1 MSDSITPEEL
11 EQIKKDIAAAK
22 GNLVGK
28 ELQDEI
34 AKAKEEARR
43 ETEERLKREQELK
56 ELQESKAKAEEAL
69 KKQQEEANTRLE
81 ALQTKVD
88 ELSGSKNIA
97 SGDNPFKENAQG
109 KFDVN
114 KLTDQEIEEIE
125 ENSLREFL
133 GADYDRIITQYR

>member
-11 EQIKKDIAAAK
+11 EQIKKDIADAK

-34 AKAKEEARR
+34 AKAKEEARK
-43 ETEERLKREQELK
+43 EAEEQLKREQELK
-56 ELQESKAKAEEAL
+56 ELQDSKAKAEEAL
-69 KKQQEEANTRLE
+69 KKQQEEANSRLE
-81 ALQTKVD
+81 ALQSKVD

-97 SGDNPFKENAQG
+97 SDNNPFKEPKSSGFNV
-109 KFDVN
+109 DD
-114 KLTDQEIEEIE
+114 LTDQDINKIE

-133 GADYDRIITQYR
+133 GADYDRIVTQYR